1 MQLVTHKARV
11 RRHGFCS
18 RILLL
23 LLAKCCC
30 SFSLFSFSLSV
41 FIPILCSRWRSSGP
55 RKNCRFEEK
64 RKKEKLHENSM
75 VNRKN
80 TSRDSVETERRWMGD
95 DGDGG
100 SFGSIREIFSFSS
113 SFWCIVEK
121 RAVIP
126 VSRFLISFFFL
137 NWNFF
142 LLLLTRAVKID
153 ASSIS
158 RYIFFLSL
166 PINRFD
172 SKNCES

>member
-18 RILLL
+18 RILL

-64 RKKEKLHENSM
+64 RKKEKLHENST

-80 TSRDSVETERRWMGD
+80 TSRDSVETERRWMG
-95 DGDGG
+95 GDGG
-100 SFGSIREIFSFSS
+100 DCFGSIREIFSFSS

-121 RAVIP
+121 WAVIP
-126 VSRFLISFFFL
+126 VSRFLIFFFFL

-142 LLLLTRAVKID
+142 AAFNTSREKSM
-153 ASSIS
+153 SSIS

>member
-1 MQLVTHKARV
+1 
-11 RRHGFCS
+11 
-18 RILLL
+18 
-23 LLAKCCC
+23 
-30 SFSLFSFSLSV
+30 
-41 FIPILCSRWRSSGP
+41 
-55 RKNCRFEEK
+55 
-64 RKKEKLHENSM
+64 
-75 VNRKN
+75 
-80 TSRDSVETERRWMGD
+80 MGG
-95 DGDGG
+95 DGGG

>member
-30 SFSLFSFSLSV
+30 SSSLFSFSLSV
-41 FIPILCSRWRSSGP
+41 FIPILCSRWWSSGP

-80 TSRDSVETERRWMGD
+80 TSRDSVETERRWMGG
-95 DGDGG
+95 DGGG

-142 LLLLTRAVKID
+142 LLLLTRAVKNRCEFN
-153 ASSIS
+153 S
-158 RYIFFLSL
+158 RYIIFLSL